1 MDKNLIVR
9 YDKVGDILYIDTCPP
24 YANQETKELGDEIIA
39 RLNPDSGAIENLEML
54 FFSTRLNSN
63 MSLELPIQAALKL
76 AG

>member
-24 YANQETKELGDEIIA
+24 YANQETEELGDEIIA

>member
-1 MDKNLIVR
+1 MDKNLIFR

-24 YANQETKELGDEIIA
+24 YADQETEELGDEIIA
-39 RLNPDSGAIENLEML
+39 RLNPDSGAIENLEIL
-54 FFSTRLNSN
+54 FFSSRLNSS